1 MQIQTYFTKD
11 KKVKK
16 IILNHLDKAQNHVC
30 VAVAWFTD
38 RVLFDKLIELLDRG
52 VQVELIITN
61 HEFNHKSANDYK
73 VIEQKAGFFAE
84 IGNDDQLMH
93 MKFCVIDYAT
103 VISGSAN
110 WTNRAFTVNNEEVT
124 IVEGYN
130 IRANEFIAEFER
142 LKFLSGK
149 IQVLEKELNI
159 SKALKTFDLIKAF
172 INLGEVQAIQPYI
185 HQLKNIEELNEIT
198 ACLLKGEYEI
208 ANRLMDVFKKSF
220 SQLMDITAIEKEK
233 ILSQIKL
240 LSYQIETLSLEKAD
254 TEALIEQFNHRY
266 IIELNPLISNI
277 LKLKKKIYE
286 RLRKHGIF
294 DDTYEIIEEEF
305 RKNNEEYQAEIKI
318 DIPDLSDDENMSLK
332 EMYREASKYCHPDS
346 SRCIYEDKNEASAV
360 FNDLTQAYKRKDI
373 ERVKH
378 LLNELRLGKP
388 IDNLNSL
395 DELELLR
402 AKLVSLQSKYNVLV
416 YDLKELRLSDI
427 FLQIKSIL
435 NWNEYFE
442 EQKRLLEEQYEN
454 LTKEFVNHEE
464 RNTKI

>member
-1 MQIQTYFTKD
+1 MQIQTHFTKD

-16 IILNHLDKAQNHVC
+16 IILNHLDTAKNHVC

-38 RVLFDKLIELLDRG
+38 RILFDKLIELLDNG
-52 VQVELIITN
+52 VQVELIVTN

-73 VIEQKAGFFAE
+73 LIEQKGGFFAE
-84 IGNDDQLMH
+84 IGSDEQLMH

-130 IRANEFIAEFER
+130 VRANEFIAEFER
-142 LKFLSGK
+142 LKLLSGK
-149 IQVLEKELNI
+149 IQHLEKELNI

-185 HQLKNIEELNEIT
+185 HQLKNIEDLNEIT
-198 ACLLKGEYEI
+198 EYLLKEEYEI
-208 ANRLMDVFKKSF
+208 AVRLMDIFKKSF
-220 SQLMDITAIEKEK
+220 SQLIDITAIEKEK
-233 ILSQIKL
+233 LLSQIKL
-240 LSYQIETLSLEKAD
+240 LSYQIETLSIEKAD

-266 IIELNPLISNI
+266 IIELNPLISKI

-286 RLRKHGIF
+286 RLKKHGII
-294 DDTYEIIEEEF
+294 DDTYEKIEEEF
-305 RKNNEEYQAEIKI
+305 RKKNEEYQEELKFT
-318 DIPDLSDDENMSLK
+318 IPNLSDDENLSLK

-346 SRCIYEDKNEASAV
+346 SKCIYEDKSKASEV

-373 ERVKH
+373 ERVKL

-388 IDNLNSL
+388 IDNLNNL

-402 AKLVSLQSKYNVLV
+402 AKLVSLQSKYNILV
-416 YDLKELRLSDI
+416 YDLKELRFSDN
-427 FLQIKSIL
+427 FKQIIDSK
-435 NWNEYFE
+435 NWDEYFE
-442 EQKRLLEEQYEN
+442 MQKSLLDKEFEN
-454 LTKEFVNHEE
+454 LNNKYVNHE
-464 RNTKI
+464 